1 MALLVA
7 GITLHILQTFTGLVF
22 AEKQQQTLDGII
34 HQTVRLPLKQNLSEP
49 TDVFS
54 LEWRL
59 IQKETAR
66 AILIYSPSSP
76 SPYIPETFKDR
87 VNFSRSTSELW
98 LKSLQLSDE
107 GLYELDVT
115 MSDGKSRRS
124 SVFLT
129 VNVAVCKPHIEP
141 VPAAPQVGGN
151 VTLQCSVSEGNL
163 VRYSWSRCGRPL
175 SHGVNYQLS
184 HNNSSLTLVNAQET
198 NVGIYSCAVANRI
211 SRNQTDFVF
220 TFCPTPA
227 SVTTQQDYIGYG
239 GYPGYLG
246 YIIIIVVCC
255 RWKKQALQSS
265 EDCDVIYENSHM
277 KHKLSLTA
285 STEVKIVSS
294 KQASKRRGR

>member
-1 MALLVA
+1 MALLIA
-7 GITLHILQTFTGLVF
+7 ALALHILQTLTGSVF
-22 AEKQQQTLDGII
+22 AEKQQQMLDGII
-34 HQTVRLPLKQNLSEP
+34 HQTVRLPLKQNLSQP

-59 IQKETAR
+59 IQNKTAR
-66 AILIYSPSSP
+66 SILIYSPSSP

-98 LKSLQLSDE
+98 LKGLQRADE
-107 GLYELDVT
+107 GVYELDVT
-115 MSDGKSRRS
+115 MADGKSRRS

-141 VPAAPQVGGN
+141 VPKVPQTGGN

-163 VRYSWSRCGRPL
+163 VRYSWYRCGRPL
-175 SHGVNYQLS
+175 PHGVNYQLS

-198 NVGIYSCAVANRI
+198 DVGVYTCTAANRI
-211 SRNQTDFVF
+211 SRNHTDFVLA
-220 TFCPTPA
+220 FCPTTA
-227 SVTTQQDYIGYG
+227 SVTTQHYYIGYG

-246 YIIIIVVCC
+246 YIIIIVFCF
-255 RWKKQALQSS
+255 RWKKEALQSS
-265 EDCDVIYENSHM
+265 KDCDVIYENSHV

-285 STEVKIVSS
+285 STEVKILSS
-294 KQASKRRGR
+294 KQTTSP